1 MNKIILTGNLTKAP
15 ELKYTQ
21 SGKAYLRVS
30 IAVSRKK
37 DETDFFELVA
47 WEKTA
52 EFISKYFVK
61 GSRIIVEGRLQNNNY
76 TDAKGIKHYGVDV
89 IVENVEFGG
98 GKRNEQ
104 AEKSKGD
111 AFADDFVE
119 EELPEDSMP
128 F

>member
-37 DETDFFELVA
+37 EETDFFELVA

-61 GSRIIVEGRLQNNNY
+61 GSRIIIEGRLQNNNY
-76 TDAKGIKHYGVDV
+76 TDTKGIKHYGVDV

-104 AEKSKGD
+104 AAKSKGD

>member
-76 TDAKGIKHYGVDV
+76 TDTKGIKHYGVDV

>member
-37 DETDFFELVA
+37 DETEFFELVA

>member
-1 MNKIILTGNLTKAP
+1 MNKIFLTGNLTKAP

-21 SGKAYLRVS
+21 SGKAYLRAS

-76 TDAKGIKHYGVDV
+76 TDTKGIKHYGVDV

>member
-76 TDAKGIKHYGVDV
+76 TDTKGIKHYGVDV

-104 AEKSKGD
+104 TAKSQGD
-111 AFADDFVE
+111 AFADDFIE